1 MFSLMGQKKKNKSAL
16 ATALKSGKLRGAAID
31 VFDTEPLAAGSPL
44 AGCPHLVLTPHIA
57 GVTQESNT
65 RVSSLIAEKVA
76 AALLSQP

>member
-1 MFSLMGQKKKNKSAL
+1 MDEAAL

-57 GVTQESNT
+57 GQTTGAQYETDLAHASTFPRNG
-65 RVSSLIAEKVA
+65 SSMQ
-76 AALLSQP
+76 LSCHARRG